1 MANVST
7 PSEKIAAE
15 HQKRFMRDAIVFFG
29 SDHALA
35 RRLCVT
41 VQSVDNWKT
50 GANLMSVARLVRIS
64 ELMGVKSIH
73 VQWN

>member
-1 MANVST
+1 MANVTT

-15 HQKRFMRDAIVFFG
+15 HQKKFMRDAIAFFG

-41 VQSVDNWKT
+41 VQSIDNWKQ
-50 GANLMSVARLVRIS
+50 GANLMSIARMVRIS
-64 ELMGVKSIH
+64 EIMGVKSIH
-73 VQWN
+73 VEWN